1 MCDALYDVC
10 NQLIKGQMTS
20 LKADQSVSL
29 LIPLLCPVC
38 LNACRLSCFCHVQP
52 FATLWTVTRQVP
64 LSMGFSRQEYWSGL
78 PSPPPGVLPEPGT
91 EPLSLTSR
99 ALAGGFFTT
108 GATWKPRCNWG
119 SEGFSACRVT
129 RRRMCLPEERLL
141 TRLMAQIIPSF
152 PSWGS
157 LWKVLLRLLHFDYSP
172 LWETPSTHTHCP
184 SPHFTFPNIPTPK
197 VKSNVC
203 GVTGSLCYCLQ
214 KKFIRLWGNGLSLLL
229 LAKQFILS

>member
-1 MCDALYDVC
+1 MDGGGFSGWTVPNRLPLAHDGGCGPAFVCRGLRCSTMMCDALYDVC

-108 GATWKPRCNWG
+108 GATWKPRCN
-119 SEGFSACRVT
+119 
-129 RRRMCLPEERLL
+129 
-141 TRLMAQIIPSF
+141 
-152 PSWGS
+152 
-157 LWKVLLRLLHFDYSP
+157 
-172 LWETPSTHTHCP
+172 
-184 SPHFTFPNIPTPK
+184 
-197 VKSNVC
+197 
-203 GVTGSLCYCLQ
+203 
-214 KKFIRLWGNGLSLLL
+214 
-229 LAKQFILS
+229 